1 MSIEARAAMTRD
13 VLTVGPDE
21 TVSAV
26 SRKMAQRA
34 VSAVPVVDE
43 GGKVVGMLSEGDIL
57 RRFGAEHQ
65 RRRAWWLNQIAEGM
79 KLAPEFLDYVSLD
92 HQRVK
97 DLMNAPV
104 ITATEDTPL
113 SHIVDL
119 MVIHKVKRI
128 AIVTDGK
135 LAGIVSRAD
144 VVRRIVESP
153 DDVLDAIVNP
163 N

>member
-13 VLTVGPDE
+13 VLTAGPE
-21 TVSAV
+21 ESVASV

-34 VSAVPVVDE
+34 ISAVPVVDDN
-43 GGKVVGMLSEGDIL
+43 GQVVGMLSEGDIL

-65 RRRAWWLNQIAEGM
+65 HRRAWWLNQIAEGM

-92 HQRVK
+92 HQRVR
-97 DLMNAPV
+97 DLMSAPV
-104 ITATEDTPL
+104 ITAAENTPL

-119 MVIHKVKRI
+119 MVIHKIKRV
-128 AIVTDGK
+128 AIVADGK

-144 VVRRIVESP
+144 VVRRIVDSP